1 MSIIVKQLS
10 YIHPDKEPLFH
21 NINFSVSKGQKV
33 SLIGSNGSGKST
45 LLGIIAGRLQPSEG
59 EVIYQDGLPYYVPQH
74 FGQYDHYTVAEAL
87 QISEKLRALHAILVG
102 NTDTTNFTFLDDDWN
117 IEERAYSALSKWG
130 LSHIRLSETMKNLS
144 GGEKTK
150 VFLAGTYIHSPT
162 NILLDE
168 PSNHLDKTG
177 RELLYDLIK
186 NSNATV
192 IIVSHD
198 RTLLNLIDITFE
210 LTHNQIE
217 VYGGNYEFYKIQK
230 AEQQEALQSQ
240 FEEKQKKLRK
250 ARNIARETAERKQ
263 KRDARGKK
271 DLGDKGIPRI
281 MLNTIRNRAESSA
294 AKLQETHANKMENI
308 ADEMKQLRQQLPE
321 KKDLKLNFDDANL
334 HAGKILVTAQNIN
347 FGYSNEMLWSNP
359 LNFEIRSGDRIVIK
373 GENGTGKTTLLKLIF
388 GNLEPKQGYIIRSD
402 FQYLY
407 IDQDYSI
414 IDNELTVFEQLQK
427 FNSSHL
433 SEDELRILLH
443 RYLFTYNTWN
453 KPCEKLSGGE
463 KMRLVFCCMQ
473 VDNKAPDM
481 FILDEPTNNLDIQSL
496 EIVTSTIKDYKGT
509 LLVISHDSY
518 FVKEIGITKEIELK
532 DH

>member
-10 YIHPDKEPLFH
+10 YIHPDKVSLFH

-45 LLGIIAGRLQPSEG
+45 LLGIIAGSMQPSEG
-59 EVIYQDGLPYYVPQH
+59 EVIYQDECPYYVPQH

-87 QISEKLRALHAILVG
+87 QISEKLRALHAILEG
-102 NTDTTNFTFLDDDWN
+102 NTDMTNFTLLGDDWN
-117 IEERAYSALSKWG
+117 IEERAYSAMSKWG

-150 VFLAGTYIHSPT
+150 VFLAGTDIHSPV

-186 NSNATV
+186 NSNAT
-192 IIVSHD
+192 IIVVSHD
-198 RTLLNLIDITFE
+198 RTLLNLIDLTFE

-217 VYGGNYEFYKIQK
+217 IYGGNYEFYKIRK
-230 AEQQEALQSQ
+230 AEQQEALQ
-240 FEEKQKKLRK
+240 FHLEEKQKELRK
-250 ARNIARETAERKQ
+250 ARTIARETAERKQ

-271 DLGDKGIPRI
+271 DMKNKGVPRI

-294 AKLQETHANKMENI
+294 AKLQETHAHKMENI

-321 KKDLKLNFDDANL
+321 KKDLKLNFDDADL
-334 HAGKILVTAQNIN
+334 HTGKIMVTAQNIN
-347 FGYSNEMLWSNP
+347 FGYSDQMLWNSP
-359 LNFEIRSGDRIVIK
+359 LDFEIRSGDRIVIK

-388 GNLEPKQGYIIRSD
+388 GNLKPKQGHIIRSD

-453 KPCEKLSGGE
+453 KPCKKLSGGE

-496 EIVTSTIKDYKGT
+496 DIVTDTIKDYKGT
-509 LLVISHDSY
+509 LLVISHDAY

>member
-21 NINFSVSKGQKV
+21 NINFSVPKGQKV

-45 LLGIIAGRLQPSEG
+45 LLGIIAGSIQPSEG
-59 EVIYQDGLPYYVPQH
+59 EVIYQDERPYYVPQH

-87 QISEKLRALHAILVG
+87 QISEKLRALHAILEG
-102 NTDTTNFTFLDDDWN
+102 NTDMTNFTLLADDWN
-117 IEERAYSALSKWG
+117 VEERAYSALSKWG
-130 LSHIRLSETMKNLS
+130 LPHIQLSEMMRNLS

-150 VFLAGTYIHSPT
+150 VFLAGTYIHSPA

-168 PSNHLDKTG
+168 PSNHLDKAG
-177 RELLYDLIK
+177 RAQLYDLIK
-186 NSNATV
+186 NSSATV
-192 IIVSHD
+192 IVVSHD
-198 RTLLNLIDITFE
+198 RTLLNLIDLTFE

-230 AEQQEALQSQ
+230 GEQQEALQSHL
-240 FEEKQKKLRK
+240 EEKQKEFCK
-250 ARNIARETAERKQ
+250 ARNIAKETAERKQ

-271 DLGDKGIPRI
+271 DLRDKGIPRI

-308 ADEMKQLRQQLPE
+308 ADEIRQLRQQRPE

-334 HAGKILVTAQNIN
+334 HIGKILVTAQNIN
-347 FGYSNEMLWSNP
+347 FGYS
-359 LNFEIRSGDRIVIK
+359 DH
-373 GENGTGKTTLLKLIF
+373 
-388 GNLEPKQGYIIRSD
+388 IIRSD

-427 FNSSHL
+427 FNSYHL

-453 KPCEKLSGGE
+453 KPCKILSGGE

-496 EIVTSTIKDYKGT
+496 NIVTDTIKDYKGT
-509 LLVISHDSY
+509 LLVISHDAY
-518 FVKEIGITKEIELK
+518 FVEEIGITKEIELK

>member
-10 YIHPDKEPLFH
+10 YIHHDKEPLFH
-21 NINFSVSKGQKV
+21 NINFSVPKGQKV

-87 QISEKLRALHAILVG
+87 QISEKLRALHAILEG
-102 NTDTTNFTFLDDDWN
+102 NTDTTNFTILDDDWN
-117 IEERAYSALSKWG
+117 IEESAYSALSKWG

-162 NILLDE
+162 NMLLDE

-186 NSNATV
+186 NNNATV

-240 FEEKQKKLRK
+240 FEEKQKELRK
-250 ARNIARETAERKQ
+250 ARNIARETAE
-263 KRDARGKK
+263 
-271 DLGDKGIPRI
+271 
-281 MLNTIRNRAESSA
+281 
-294 AKLQETHANKMENI
+294 
-308 ADEMKQLRQQLPE
+308 
-321 KKDLKLNFDDANL
+321 
-334 HAGKILVTAQNIN
+334 
-347 FGYSNEMLWSNP
+347 
-359 LNFEIRSGDRIVIK
+359 
-373 GENGTGKTTLLKLIF
+373 
-388 GNLEPKQGYIIRSD
+388 
-402 FQYLY
+402 
-407 IDQDYSI
+407 
-414 IDNELTVFEQLQK
+414 
-427 FNSSHL
+427 
-433 SEDELRILLH
+433 
-443 RYLFTYNTWN
+443 
-453 KPCEKLSGGE
+453 
-463 KMRLVFCCMQ
+463 
-473 VDNKAPDM
+473 
-481 FILDEPTNNLDIQSL
+481 
-496 EIVTSTIKDYKGT
+496 
-509 LLVISHDSY
+509 
-518 FVKEIGITKEIELK
+518 
-532 DH
+532 